1 MYSKKLDLLKKRID
15 KQAKK
20 AEEIYKACYKKT
32 NSENMETSYQQ
43 GYYKGLLAAKSTVNR
58 TLSEFVEDNSCDA
71 SEVDI
76 Y

>member
-1 MYSKKLDLLKKRID
+1 MESQKLNLLKKRID

-20 AEEIYKACYKKT
+20 AEKAYKFCYKKT

-43 GYYKGLLAAKSTVNR
+43 GYYNGLLAAKLTVNR
-58 TLSEFVEDNSCDA
+58 TLSDFVEDNSCDA